1 MSCAALAAATLAA
14 ATLGA
19 AGAQAAPKAPSIE
32 AYATK
37 AIYDGPAFNVGYS
50 AKARRMTACLAS
62 YPGVY
67 DPRTDLV
74 RVRPGLTRRCTL

>member
-1 MSCAALAAATLAA
+1 MRTMPCAALAAATLV
-14 ATLGA
+14 A
-19 AGAQAAPKAPSIE
+19 AGAQAAPGAPSIE

-37 AIYDGPAFNVGYS
+37 AVYDGPSFNVGYS
-50 AKARRMTACLAS
+50 AKARRMAACLAS

-74 RVRPGLTRRCTL
+74 RVRPGVTRRCTL